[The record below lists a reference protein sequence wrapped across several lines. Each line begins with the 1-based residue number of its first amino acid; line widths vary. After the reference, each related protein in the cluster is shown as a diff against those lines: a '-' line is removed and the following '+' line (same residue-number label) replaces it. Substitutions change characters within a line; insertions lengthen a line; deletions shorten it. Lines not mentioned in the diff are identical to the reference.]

1 MLRYSVAKQRK
12 LGKTVMAVAD
22 TTTMLAYDDEGAGTP
37 VVFFHGLTFDRH
49 QEEQNVGVFT
59 RALRSS
65 IEEFLD
71 DPLGAPLVPNWARVW
86 AGVPDA
92 GARLMSAVQEGQ
104 GDLHTV
110 GLRNGG

>member
-1 MLRYSVAKQRK
+1 MHQRRRLQRVA
-12 LGKTVMAVAD
+12 GS
-22 TTTMLAYDDEGAGTP
+22 LATKKRGCTAP
-37 VVFFHGLTFDRH
+37 QFVVYDRH

-92 GARLMSAVQEGQ
+92 GVRLMSAVQEGQ
-104 GDLHTV
+104 GDLHALAV
-110 GLRNGG
+110 RNGG